1 MTPRCSPLLRKSE
14 NAMMMKPHDSKDFS
28 THPCFNPEAKG
39 RFGRVHLPVAPKC
52 NIKCNFCDRKYDCVN
67 ESRPGV
73 TSSVLNPEQAGV
85 YIDRVVEKEPRITV
99 AGIAGPGDPFANGVE
114 TIATL
119 RTIRRKHPQMLLCVS
134 SNGLGIAPYIGDL
147 AEIGVSHVTIT
158 VCAVDPEIGQ
168 HIYSWVKDGTVIY
181 RGKPAA
187 ALLWQRQREAIKS
200 LKEHGITVKIN
211 CIVIPTVN
219 ERHIEEVARVMA
231 GLGADLFNCMAMFPN
246 AKTPLGH
253 LEQPSKR
260 TMADLQA
267 TAGNYL
273 PQMRHC
279 TRCRADAVGLLDE
292 DRTDEFRACLSDCSN
307 LGPLPPGKRAY
318 VAVATREGVLVNM
331 HLGEARH
338 FQIWEAAGNGFRK
351 VADRPA
357 ADAGGGI
364 RRWHQLARVLGD
376 CRAVLVSGVGTTP
389 YDILVNSGIQ
399 PVEASGFIE
408 EGLRVVYENRK
419 TATLRGRR
427 NPCSEGSCSGS
438 GGGCG

>member
-1 MTPRCSPLLRKSE
+1 
-14 NAMMMKPHDSKDFS
+14 MKPHEEKDFS
-28 THPCFNPEAKG
+28 RHPCFNPEAKG

-52 NIKCNFCDRKYDCVN
+52 NIKCNFCDRRYDCVN

-99 AGIAGPGDPFANGVE
+99 AGIAGPGDPFANGAE

-119 RTIRRKHPQMLLCVS
+119 RTIRRKHPRMLLCVS
-134 SNGLGIAPYIGDL
+134 SNGLGIAPYISDL

-158 VCAVDPEIGQ
+158 VCAVDPDIGQ
-168 HIYSWVKDGTVIY
+168 HIYSWVKDGKVIY
-181 RGKPAA
+181 RGRSAA
-187 ALLWQRQREAIKS
+187 ALLWQRQREAVKS
-200 LKEHGITVKIN
+200 LKAHGITVKIN

-219 ERHIEEVARVMA
+219 DHHIEQVARVMA

-246 AKTPLGH
+246 AKTVLGH
-253 LEQPSKR
+253 LEQPDKQ

-267 TAGNYL
+267 MAENYL

-292 DRTDEFRACLSDCSN
+292 DRTDEFRACLSDCST
-307 LGPLPPGKRAY
+307 LGPLPPGQRSY

-331 HLGEARH
+331 HLGEARK
-338 FQIWEAAGNGFRK
+338 FQIWEASGDGFRQ
-351 VADRPA
+351 VEERPA
-357 ADAGGGI
+357 ADTGGGI
-364 RRWHQLARVLGD
+364 KRWHQLARVLGD
-376 CRAVLVSGVGTTP
+376 CRAVLVSGVGPTP
-389 YDILVNSGIQ
+389 YDILVKSGVQ

-427 NPCSEGSCSGS
+427 NPCSDGSCTGS